1 MEQQIETQDMREQ
14 VIANRGSR
22 RDTASKGFVQRPAR
36 RDGSAAG
43 RTRNFSFRA
52 LFGYVPFAL
61 KGILAILTIV
71 MLIVG
76 YRAAASASMFQ
87 GRGIDGIGASRTS
100 ADAIE
105 GLTRRAVARTG
116 VWRAD
121 LSGLRVELGRLPGGR
136 RGTVTRVLPDRL
148 RVRITE
154 RVPLTV
160 LRSSSGHLVWVDE
173 EGVMLA
179 EMKPAD
185 RLPPFFIRG
194 LTEDGNDEAR
204 ADNAARL
211 QKYQEVVRAWET
223 LGLAERVSEG
233 NLIDLRDVRAQ
244 LAGNDS
250 QIEVRLGGRDL
261 GNHLKLALEVLDRYK
276 QSMNGAAITYV
287 DLQGDR
293 VILGTSSGN
302 KISNNSDAIVP
313 ESNSNV
319 EATSA
324 LDRNANKKGNGSLP
338 GADRPKADRSNSRR
352 EDKSTN
358 SQSLRTR

>member
-1 MEQQIETQDMREQ
+1 MREQ
-14 VIANRGSR
+14 VIASRGSR
-22 RDTASKGFVQRPAR
+22 RAATSKGFVQRPAPR
-36 RDGSAAG
+36 GGSTAAG
-43 RTRNFSFRA
+43 VRKFSFRA

-61 KGILAILTIV
+61 KGILAILAII
-71 MLIVG
+71 MAIVG

-87 GRGIDGIGASRTS
+87 VRGIEVIGASRTS
-100 ADAIE
+100 AEEIE

-121 LSGLRVELGRLPGGR
+121 LSALSVELGRLPGVR
-136 RGTVTRVLPDRL
+136 RAIVTRVLPDRL

-154 RVPLTV
+154 RLPLAV

-173 EGVMLA
+173 EGVMLG

-194 LTEDGNDEAR
+194 LAEDGNDEAR

-211 QKYQEVVRAWET
+211 EKYQEVVRAWES
-223 LGLAERVSEG
+223 LGLAERVSEV

-250 QIEVRLGGRDL
+250 QIEVRLGGQDL

-276 QSMNGAAITYV
+276 QSVNGAAITYV

-302 KISNNSDAIVP
+302 KISNNSDAPAP
-313 ESNSNV
+313 EANSEV
-319 EATSA
+319 ETTPAINRS
-324 LDRNANKKGNGSLP
+324 P
-338 GADRPKADRSNSRR
+338 GAKGQEGPSLGDNRPKADRRNSRSA
-352 EDKSTN
+352 DKTTN
-358 SQSLRTR
+358 SQRLRTR

>member
-1 MEQQIETQDMREQ
+1 
-14 VIANRGSR
+14 V
-22 RDTASKGFVQRPAR
+22 
-36 RDGSAAG
+36 
-43 RTRNFSFRA
+43 RNFSFRA

-61 KGILAILTIV
+61 KGILTILTII

-87 GRGIDGIGASRTS
+87 VRGVDVTGASRTS
-100 ADAIE
+100 AEEIE

-121 LSGLRVELGRLPGGR
+121 LSALSIELGRLPGVR
-136 RGTVTRVLPDRL
+136 RAIVTRVLPDRL

-154 RVPLTV
+154 RVPLAV

-173 EGVMLA
+173 EGIMLG

-194 LTEDGNDEAR
+194 LAEDGNDEAR
-204 ADNAARL
+204 ADNVARL
-211 QKYQEVVRAWET
+211 QKYQELVRAWET
-223 LGLAERVSEG
+223 LGLTERVSEV

-250 QIEVRLGGRDL
+250 EIEVRLGGQDL
-261 GNHLKLALEVLDRYK
+261 GNHLKLALAVLDRYK
-276 QSMNGAAITYV
+276 QSMNGATITYV

-293 VILGTSSGN
+293 VILGTSSGS
-302 KISNNSDAIVP
+302 KISNPSDTPAA
-313 ESNSNV
+313 ESNSDV
-319 EATSA
+319 ESPSA
-324 LDRNANKKGNGSLP
+324 LDRKANQKGNGSLLVDDRSR
-338 GADRPKADRSNSRR
+338 ADRRKSRR

-358 SQSLRTR
+358 SRLRAR

>member
-1 MEQQIETQDMREQ
+1 MREQ
-14 VIANRGSR
+14 VIASRGSR
-22 RDTASKGFVQRPAR
+22 RANTSKGFVQRPAR

-43 RTRNFSFRA
+43 RVREFSFRA

-61 KGILAILTIV
+61 KGILAILTIIMV
-71 MLIVG
+71 IVG

-87 GRGIDGIGASRTS
+87 VRGIEVTGASRTS
-100 ADAIE
+100 AEEIE

-121 LSGLRVELGRLPGGR
+121 LSALSVELGQLPGVR
-136 RGTVTRVLPDRL
+136 RAIVTRVLPDRL

-154 RVPLTV
+154 RVPLAV

-173 EGVMLA
+173 EGVMLG

-211 QKYQEVVRAWET
+211 QKYQEVVLAWET
-223 LGLAERVSEG
+223 LGLAERVSEV
-233 NLIDLRDVRAQ
+233 NLIDLHDVRAQ

-250 QIEVRLGGRDL
+250 QVEVRLGGQDL

-276 QSMNGAAITYV
+276 QSMNGVAITYV

-302 KISNNSDAIVP
+302 KISNNSDAP
-313 ESNSNV
+313 ALESNSNV
-319 EATSA
+319 EPTPAINRSA
-324 LDRNANKKGNGSLP
+324 SAKDQESPSPGDNRQVDR
-338 GADRPKADRSNSRR
+338 RNSRR

-358 SQSLRTR
+358 SQRLRMP

>member
-1 MEQQIETQDMREQ
+1 MREQ
-14 VIANRGSR
+14 VIADRGSR

-87 GRGIDGIGASRTS
+87 VRGIDVIGASRIS
-100 ADAIE
+100 ADEIE

-121 LSGLRVELGRLPGGR
+121 LSALSVELGRLPGVR
-136 RGTVTRVLPDRL
+136 RATVTRVLPDRL

-154 RVPLTV
+154 RLPLAV

-173 EGVMLA
+173 EGVMLG
-179 EMKPAD
+179 ETKPAD
-185 RLPPFFIRG
+185 HLPPFFIRG
-194 LTEDGNDEAR
+194 LTEESNDEAR
-204 ADNAARL
+204 ADNVARL

-223 LGLAERVSEG
+223 LGLAERVSEI

-250 QIEVRLGGRDL
+250 QIEVRLGGQDL

-302 KISNNSDAIVP
+302 KISNNIDAPAP
-313 ESNSNV
+313 ESNSKV
-319 EATSA
+319 EVTPAI
-324 LDRNANKKGNGSLP
+324 DRSANKKGPDSPSL
-338 GADRPKADRSNSRR
+338 GDNRPKADRRNSRR

-358 SQSLRTR
+358 SQRLRTR

>member
-1 MEQQIETQDMREQ
+1 MREQ
-14 VIANRGSR
+14 VIASRGSR
-22 RDTASKGFVQRPAR
+22 RATTSKGFVQRPAR

-43 RTRNFSFRA
+43 RTRNVSLRA

-61 KGILAILTIV
+61 KGLLAILTII

-87 GRGIDGIGASRTS
+87 VRGIDVTGASPTS
-100 ADAIE
+100 AEEIE

-121 LSGLRVELGRLPGGR
+121 LSALSIELGRLPGVR
-136 RGTVTRVLPDRL
+136 RAIVTRVLPDRL

-154 RVPLTV
+154 RLPLAV

-173 EGVMLA
+173 EGVMLG
-179 EMKPAD
+179 ETKPAD
-185 RLPPFFIRG
+185 HLPPFFIRG
-194 LTEDGNDEAR
+194 LTEESNDEAR
-204 ADNAARL
+204 ADNVARL

-223 LGLAERVSEG
+223 LGLAERVSEI

-250 QIEVRLGGRDL
+250 QIEVRLGGQDL

-302 KISNNSDAIVP
+302 KISNNIDTPAP

-319 EATSA
+319 EVTPAI
-324 LDRNANKKGNGSLP
+324 DRSANKKGPDSPSL
-338 GADRPKADRSNSRR
+338 GDSRPKADRRNSRR

-358 SQSLRTR
+358 SQRLRTR

>member
-1 MEQQIETQDMREQ
+1 MREQ
-14 VIANRGSR
+14 VIASRDSR
-22 RDTASKGFVQRPAR
+22 RATTSKGFVQRPAR

-43 RTRNFSFRA
+43 RVRNFSFRA
-52 LFGYVPFAL
+52 LFGYVPFAV
-61 KGILAILTIV
+61 KGILALLTIIMV
-71 MLIVG
+71 IVG

-87 GRGIDGIGASRTS
+87 VGGIDVTGAARTS
-100 ADAIE
+100 AEEIE

-121 LSGLRVELGRLPGGR
+121 LSALSIELGRLPGVR
-136 RGTVTRVLPDRL
+136 RAIVTRVLPDRL

-154 RVPLTV
+154 RAPLAV

-173 EGVMLA
+173 EGVMLG

-194 LTEDGNDEAR
+194 LSEDGNEEAR
-204 ADNAARL
+204 ADNVGRL
-211 QKYQEVVRAWET
+211 QKYQEVMRAWET
-223 LGLAERVSEG
+223 LGLAERVSEV

-244 LAGNDS
+244 LAGNDA
-250 QIEVRLGGRDL
+250 QIEVRLGGQDL

-302 KISNNSDAIVP
+302 KISNKNDPRAP
-313 ESNSNV
+313 ESNSDA
-319 EATSA
+319 EATPA
-324 LDRNANKKGNGSLP
+324 INRNATTKGQDSPSL
-338 GADRPKADRSNSRR
+338 GGNRSKADRRNSPSG
-352 EDKSTN
+352 DKSPN
-358 SQSLRTR
+358 DQRLRTR